1 MNRKLIPLLAIALLI
16 TVACSCGLT
25 VPKAATPEPEVT
37 DKVTVS
43 VPSSGKARL
52 TISFGAGE
60 LNLNPGAENAL
71 VDGTATYNYSKL
83 KPSITTDG
91 ENVRIQ
97 SGEGTFNSFPSF
109 RDLTNRW
116 DLKLG
121 SAPTNLTIEAGAY
134 TGTFELGGLSLTGLT
149 VKDGAS
155 TVKLAFSSANKAEM
169 SILRYETGASNVKLT
184 GLANANFST
193 LVFSGGA
200 GDYTLDFSGNLQRSG
215 TAKIDSGLCNLI
227 IVIPEGVHAVVTVES
242 GAANV
247 NVGAGWE
254 KSGNTYTQAGE
265 GPTLTI
271 LINIGAGNLTL
282 TK

>member
-155 TVKLAFSSANKAEM
+155 TVKVAFSSANKAEM

-254 KSGNTYTQAGE
+254 KSGNIYTQAGE

>member
-1 MNRKLIPLLAIALLI
+1 MNRKILPILLVVFLI
-16 TVACSCGLT
+16 TTACGFGISL
-25 VPKAATPEPEVT
+25 PKASTPEPEVT
-37 DKVTVS
+37 DKITIS
-43 VPSSGKARL
+43 VPSSGTARL
-52 TISFGAGE
+52 TLSFGAGE

-83 KPSITTDG
+83 KPSIKTDG
-91 ENVRIQ
+91 ETVRIQ
-97 SGEGTFNSFPSF
+97 SGEGTFNSLPSF

-121 SAPTNLTIEAGAY
+121 SAPTDLTIEAGAY

-155 TVKLAFSSANKAEM
+155 TVKLAFSLPNKAEM

-184 GLANANFST
+184 GLANANFGT

-200 GDYTLDFSGNLQRSG
+200 GDYTLDFSGKLQRSG
-215 TAKIDSGLCNLI
+215 TATIDSGLCNMIL
-227 IVIPEGVHAVVTVES
+227 VIPEGVHAVVTVES

-247 NVGAGWE
+247 NAGAGWE
-254 KSGNTYTQAGE
+254 KSGNIYTQAGE

-271 LINIGAGNLTL
+271 LINIGAGNLSL